1 MNEQHYP
8 PHPSMYQHYPPPP
21 PPPPHPYYMPHSYYP
36 PQPPRDMYYQDRPDP
51 YRYPYYPPPQEYSN
65 PYLPPNV
72 PAHMTRHRDEWAEPL
87 KQREREPEMRR
98 SDERKENR
106 TKYDSDT
113 SPIHGSS
120 TKSSKIDK
128 KSYRKELEKQ
138 MKEKKEREL
147 KTKIEKEKYEL
158 RREVEIYDPFGKG
171 GCGAP
176 VRDQSGNIVAD
187 LKKLKRIN
195 DDRSGTTP
203 RHSQEFANTD
213 DSPLRR
219 SYEGSPQHSSKT
231 VLTYGKMDDEF
242 QKKGDQES
250 YRDYLRR
257 QVQEKED
264 RKRKEKE
271 AEKLQELKEIKR
283 LENDSLKLANNLKKE
298 RESERLTEVALKR
311 KNEELKKEA
320 EIRRKELIIKQ
331 RELLHKEQ
339 QQEQLLAEQKMQN
352 LVDKMAQPVNPML
365 QQRSSS
371 PPIPTVRKKLN
382 QQGGIPQHQGE
393 IPQQPSSQHTM
404 LPPPPSSP
412 PVPTIQRNQARQTVP
427 TPVPTAPIV
436 QQRSEATPI
445 PASESSI
452 LTQLAAM
459 RMHLQAQLS
468 DQMKTSRLT
477 QPQPAPNYTV
487 PAPRASAGPRVRQP
501 QNSALNAN
509 VEQFSSLKYKNP
521 HSELLSQFPNPPRTE
536 SALEVQQGA
545 MLRYQEERLAG
556 MRNREK
562 KPAPVVRGQ
571 LPSFSE
577 GMPLSSADPFLQ
589 EDPRPSHARDLDR
602 GQPSGVRN
610 KSAGTVYSVCVC
622 VACF

>member
-1 MNEQHYP
+1 
-8 PHPSMYQHYPPPP
+8 
-21 PPPPHPYYMPHSYYP
+21 MPAHVTR
-36 PQPPRDMYYQDRPDP
+36 PRDD
-51 YRYPYYPPPQEYSN
+51 
-65 PYLPPNV
+65 
-72 PAHMTRHRDEWAEPL
+72 WAEPL
-87 KQREREPEMRR
+87 KQRERETELRR

-106 TKYDSDT
+106 KKYDSDT

-120 TKSSKIDK
+120 TKRSKIDK
-128 KSYRKELEKQ
+128 NSYRRELENQ

-147 KTKIEKEKYEL
+147 KTKLDKEKYEL

-176 VRDQSGNIVAD
+176 VRDQSGHIVAD
-187 LKKLKRIN
+187 LKKLRRIN
-195 DDRSGTTP
+195 DERSGTTP
-203 RHSQEFANTD
+203 RNSQEFANTD
-213 DSPLRR
+213 DSPVRR
-219 SYEGSPQHSSKT
+219 SYEDSPRSSKT
-231 VLTYGKMDDEF
+231 VLTYGKMDDES
-242 QKKGDQES
+242 QKRGEQES

-264 RKRKEKE
+264 RKRKAKE
-271 AEKLQELKEIKR
+271 AERLQEQKEMKR
-283 LENDSLKLANNLKKE
+283 LEDDSLKLDSNLKKE
-298 RESERLTEVALKR
+298 RARERLTEVALKQ
-311 KNEELKKEA
+311 KNEEIKKEA

-339 QQEQLLAEQKMQN
+339 QQAQLLAEQKMQN

-371 PPIPTVRKKLN
+371 PPIPTVRKKLS
-382 QQGGIPQHQGE
+382 QQGGIPQQQGE
-393 IPQQPSSQHTM
+393 IPQQPSSQLHQIINTQ
-404 LPPPPSSP
+404 PQQRSSSP
-412 PVPTIQRNQARQTVP
+412 PVPTIQRHQAKQTVP

-436 QQRSEATPI
+436 QQRSETTTI
-445 PASESSI
+445 PATESSI

-468 DQMKTSRLT
+468 DQMKTNGSSS
-477 QPQPAPNYTV
+477 QPAPNYTV

-509 VEQFSSLKYKNP
+509 VENFSSLKYKNP
-521 HSELLSQFPNPPRTE
+521 HQELLSQFPNPPRTE

-562 KPAPVVRGQ
+562 KPAPIIRGQ
-571 LPSFSE
+571 LPSFSD
-577 GMPLSSADPFLQ
+577 GVPLSSADPFQ
-589 EDPRPSHARDLDR
+589 EDPRPSHARDLLSGNR

-610 KSAGTVYSVCVC
+610 NSAGTVYSVCVLINTLC
-622 VACF
+622 GTKCISNCSVQCTLMHTRIFYYSITCLYLTCICNSPPCSLRCLLCKHM